1 MWKGGGQGKEM
12 VTTTTRGEGCCNK
25 GREKQDR
32 EKERSWEVIEERK

>member
-1 MWKGGGQGKEM
+1 M

-25 GREKQDR
+25 GGEKQDR